1 MLRTIVEENSYL
13 IELYRLAEE
22 YPRVFDVNDGVKWE
36 LARRPNEAGEPVQ
49 PRSSYRVYNSTALGA
64 TPSFSVLYLYDEV
77 QDPDHVYL
85 YSVRARVDDE

>member
-1 MLRTIVEENSYL
+1 MHRTIVEENSYV

-22 YPRVFDVNDGVKWE
+22 YPRVFDVNDGIKWE
-36 LARRPNEAGEPVQ
+36 LARRPDAGVPVQ

-77 QDPDHVYL
+77 QDPDCVYL
-85 YSVRARVDDE
+85 YSVRARVDDD